1 MAVVNI
7 RMDTRNSV
15 AGALLPQ
22 DIELNILA
30 VELFYYACAF
40 WQRVNVHGRTEDI
53 GTSVVVDQITFS
65 NPFDIWAF
73 FKSIPV
79 GLATEV
85 LDRTLY
91 YRTEIER
98 RSAEAAKARQSVI
111 SAKLDNLRKANE
123 IRNELLSS
131 GTDPD
136 ELTRL
141 LAHILS
147 DQGATLDVRD
157 ASQRKSPPSS
167 L

>member
-15 AGALLPQ
+15 AKALLPQ

-30 VELFYYACAF
+30 IELFYYACAS
-40 WQRVNVHGRTEDI
+40 WHPKGYMTAADDI
-53 GTSVVVDQITFS
+53 GVSVQVDQITFS

-73 FKSIPV
+73 FKGIPV

-91 YRTEIER
+91 YRVEIER
-98 RSAEAAKARQSVI
+98 RSAEAAKVHQSLI
-111 SAKLDNLRKANE
+111 SDKLDNLRKANE
-123 IRNELLSS
+123 LRNELLSS

-136 ELTRL
+136 EVTRL
-141 LAHILS
+141 LAQILS
-147 DQGATLDVRD
+147 DQGATLEVRD
-157 ASQRKSPPSS
+157 VSQRKSP
-167 L
+167 LR

>member
-15 AGALLPQ
+15 AGVLLPQ

-30 VELFYYACAF
+30 IELFYYACAS
-40 WQRVNVHGRTEDI
+40 WQAVNFRRGIEDI
-53 GTSVVVDQITFS
+53 GTSVIVDQITFS

-79 GLATEV
+79 GVAGEV
-85 LDRTLY
+85 LNRTLY

-98 RSAEAAKARQSVI
+98 RTAEAAKVRQSVI
-111 SAKLDNLRKANE
+111 SDKLDNLRKANQ
-123 IRNELLSS
+123 IRNELLST

-136 ELTRL
+136 EVTHL
-141 LAHILS
+141 LAQILS
-147 DQGATLDVRD
+147 EQGATLQVRD
-157 ASQRKSPPSS
+157 ASQRKSPPSAR
-167 L
+167 